1 MCEGEFMP
9 QQTRPGWKQEIGQG
23 SLRMQ
28 NIAPER
34 PPTHNSS
41 CRARHAPFFGDCDEA
56 PSVRK
61 KGTLQSIEEACGTGL
76 TTCINGTIN
85 RIWNSGVEEA
95 YSSVLPSP
103 GLCQHHWALYKAL
116 IIPYSCALIAL
127 CIIVPMGQQVGYQFS
142 PDMGQRKLAWEVSSF
157 TFMKQLSM

>member
-41 CRARHAPFFGDCDEA
+41 CRARHAPFFEDCDEA

-85 RIWNSGVEEA
+85 RI
-95 YSSVLPSP
+95 
-103 GLCQHHWALYKAL
+103 
-116 IIPYSCALIAL
+116 
-127 CIIVPMGQQVGYQFS
+127 
-142 PDMGQRKLAWEVSSF
+142 
-157 TFMKQLSM
+157 